1 MHKQFQQMQMQL
13 QMQQRMQIMEGQK
26 VENIPTA
33 PTEVHID
40 TSFQG
45 DEHFSNNY
53 LEPQQQEQQQE
64 EIHES
69 FEPLNSLATDSTSIG
84 FGALNIDLTENSQQ
98 EQQHHLSD
106 VLTPSSTTDV
116 KYLFEETKECNEVQK
131 KTIDLLLD
139 INHGKVHPAL
149 ISPQQLQDEIVKI
162 RDSLPDK
169 FVSPGRHTGTE
180 LKKIWPLLSGKGI
193 FVGNQL
199 VIDLKIPLFS
209 RQVSQ
214 YYRIIPV
221 PFERNGRTLVAQ
233 VKAPYIVYNYEL
245 DSYHFLTQAM
255 LNECKKTLN
264 NQIVCEENYP
274 WIDATSNHCE
284 LSPIKPHIQ
293 LNCSY
298 DEIEQVP
305 FWVELRNRGNWLF
318 KVYGNTSAH
327 IKCSN
332 QEQKIMQLPQQ
343 GIFTLDADC
352 TARIDRITLL
362 AVHTSQS
369 KLKNQF
375 HNFLTKDVNLDDEG
389 IIKPLGNVIINHD
402 NEIAQLKGQIK
413 DIKKENIELRG
424 LTFHHLSEHAS
435 LLLITVAIIILA
447 IVFIRRLMK
456 IRKKTAIT
464 FAPPRR
470 MFNHVTCSSMNM

>member
-1 MHKQFQQMQMQL
+1 MDDDDRQSFETNMKNLLANQHDLKELAKKQTSVVDSTVNLLKRTADEVSSHFL
-13 QMQQRMQIMEGQK
+13 EIK
-26 VENIPTA
+26 NKIENISQTMN
-33 PTEVHID
+33 
-40 TSFQG
+40 
-45 DEHFSNNY
+45 EHYFVYRESIRFFM
-53 LEPQQQEQQQE
+53 LTKQ
-64 EIHES
+64 IHELI
-69 FEPLNSLATDSTSIG
+69 E
-84 FGALNIDLTENSQQ
+84 
-98 EQQHHLSD
+98 
-106 VLTPSSTTDV
+106 
-116 KYLFEETKECNEVQK
+116 ECNEVQK
-131 KTIDLLLD
+131 ETIDLLLD

-214 YYRIIPV
+214 FYRIIPV

-318 KVYGNTSAH
+318 KVYGNTSA
-327 IKCSN
+327 
-332 QEQKIMQLPQQ
+332 P
-343 GIFTLDADC
+343 T
-352 TARIDRITLL
+352 TR
-362 AVHTSQS
+362 
-369 KLKNQF
+369 
-375 HNFLTKDVNLDDEG
+375 NLH
-389 IIKPLGNVIINHD
+389 P
-402 NEIAQLKGQIK
+402 
-413 DIKKENIELRG
+413 R
-424 LTFHHLSEHAS
+424 
-435 LLLITVAIIILA
+435 
-447 IVFIRRLMK
+447 RRLYGQN
-456 IRKKTAIT
+456 R
-464 FAPPRR
+464 
-470 MFNHVTCSSMNM
+470 